1 MKSMSS
7 RVLLIALLLPVSAF
21 ATGGSLAWNGKAPS
35 DPAKQLP
42 NAEASASAEAK
53 SEAGAAPAVE
63 GSAAAT
69 VAPAAAPSAAAT
81 ASASASASAKP
92 AAASSGLIAAPPA
105 GKGQIVF
112 FRPAK
117 FVGGAV
123 GYKVREGAVE
133 LGKLRSGKY
142 FVVAVEPG
150 AHEYTVHSEAKD
162 ILNMEVE
169 AGETYYVKGT
179 ITIGILAG
187 RPNLSPS
194 TVAEFDEIAGK
205 LKLAK

>member
-7 RVLLIALLLPVSAF
+7 RVLLIALLLPVPAF
-21 ATGGSLAWNGKAPS
+21 AAAGGALAWNGKAPS
-35 DPAKQLP
+35 DPAKQVP
-42 NAEASASAEAK
+42 SAEASVSAEAK
-53 SEAGAAPAVE
+53 NEARNETETAAAVE
-63 GSAAAT
+63 TGAAAT
-69 VAPAAAPSAAAT
+69 AAPAAATAT
-81 ASASASASAKP
+81 ATASASAKP
-92 AAASSGLIAAPPA
+92 AAASNGLIGAPPA

-179 ITIGILAG
+179 ITIGVLAG

-194 TVAEFDEIAGK
+194 TVAEFDEIAAK

>member
-21 ATGGSLAWNGKAPS
+21 AADGSLAWNGKAPS
-35 DPAKQLP
+35 DPAKQIP
-42 NAEASASAEAK
+42 NAEAGASAEAK
-53 SEAGAAPAVE
+53 SETGAAPAVE
-63 GSAAAT
+63 AG
-69 VAPAAAPSAAAT
+69 AAAT
-81 ASASASASAKP
+81 ASPSATATATATATASASAKP
-92 AAASSGLIAAPPA
+92 AAANSGLIAAPPA

-179 ITIGILAG
+179 VTIGILAG

-194 TVAEFDEIAGK
+194 TVAEFEAIAGK